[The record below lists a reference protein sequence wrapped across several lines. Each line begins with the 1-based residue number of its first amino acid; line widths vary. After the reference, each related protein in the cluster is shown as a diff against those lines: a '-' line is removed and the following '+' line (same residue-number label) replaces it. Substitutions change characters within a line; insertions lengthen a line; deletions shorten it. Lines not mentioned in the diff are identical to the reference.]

1 MIDLHAH
8 ILPGLDDGAQRL
20 EESIEMARMAE
31 ENGVTDLV
39 ATPHSNQRGRF
50 ENDDPAQLRV
60 ELNQLRA
67 VLKAEGI
74 PLHVHLGMEILASS
88 DWKERVEQ
96 GELIPLAN
104 SRYYLVEFLFGEEPE
119 VIEDRLEQLLEVG
132 VVPLIAHPERYYCV
146 QEYPTFVYYWLQMG
160 CRTQINKGSV
170 LGRFGRKA
178 EMAAQELLRFDL
190 ATCMATDAHSP
201 YQRTTYLLDAYDAV
215 AEQYGEEKAHQL
227 TMEHPKKILANRMIR
242 PHGKS
247 PERKKWFFV

>member
-96 GELIPLAN
+96 GERRPHHGDGIDGGDGALFE
-104 SRYYLVEFLFGEEPE
+104 SRHGIQSFRGAAGASGPRSGYDTIIILYRSGDALSRDEG
-119 VIEDRLEQLLEVG
+119 
-132 VVPLIAHPERYYCV
+132 
-146 QEYPTFVYYWLQMG
+146 LQKI
-160 CRTQINKGSV
+160 TVS
-170 LGRFGRKA
+170 
-178 EMAAQELLRFDL
+178 LRFDGRGDGRGGEG
-190 ATCMATDAHSP
+190 AK
-201 YQRTTYLLDAYDAV
+201 RTGPPRAFALGGLLIV
-215 AEQYGEEKAHQL
+215 SCVSHF
-227 TMEHPKKILANRMIR
+227 IR
-242 PHGKS
+242 LHTS
-247 PERKKWFFV
+247 SV